1 MNLYLEALDR
11 DFKKQENPSVGIIL
25 CSFKDKNVIE
35 YSISKNMSQS
45 LISEY
50 KLKLIDKKI
59 LETKLKEVKRLI
71 ENTETGDEN

>member
-1 MNLYLEALDR
+1 
-11 DFKKQENPSVGIIL
+11 
-25 CSFKDKNVIE
+25 
-35 YSISKNMSQS
+35 MSQS